1 VKLHKAAHGVD
12 GMIGSLD
19 CTHTFWKNC
28 PKAWQG
34 SYKGK
39 ELKPLIV
46 MESIAD
52 YFLFLWHASYGYTG
66 TLNDNSTILHLSPF
80 MDRLLDGTFH
90 EVEAEAAVV
99 PFMIKE
105 EQFNKVFALSMVS
118 TPRTADLSG
127 ESKCPLPG
135 KEKKY
140 TSWQEGTRKD
150 VERAFGV
157 LKNTWQCLD
166 RPILLHD
173 LNDDISN
180 RVVSCL
186 LLHNIL
192 VTDRVMQEASD
203 TYYNYRERYDPS
215 VGAGRPS
222 NCAKCS
228 CPRKKNSQWNQQ
240 CPPTVQAAMTRIDRC
255 AELNDLA
262 ENRRLHMALMA
273 NFNT

>member
-1 VKLHKAAHGVD
+1 
-12 GMIGSLD
+12 
-19 CTHTFWKNC
+19 
-28 PKAWQG
+28 
-34 SYKGK
+34 
-39 ELKPLIV
+39 
-46 MESIAD
+46 
-52 YFLFLWHASYGYTG
+52 
-66 TLNDNSTILHLSPF
+66 

-127 ESKCPLPG
+127 ESKCLLPR

-150 VERAFGV
+150 VERAFG
-157 LKNTWQCLD
+157 
-166 RPILLHD
+166 D

-203 TYYNYRERYDPS
+203 TYYNYHERYDPS
-215 VGAGRPS
+215 VGASRPS